1 MTGNVLRN
9 GIFLTGGCSK
19 INGCVEYLQNELRI
33 AINVVDNPL
42 TCTCAGASILASELK
57 VKNNRRKSNE

>member
-1 MTGNVLRN
+1 
-9 GIFLTGGCSK
+9 
-19 INGCVEYLQNELRI
+19 
-33 AINVVDNPL
+33 L